1 MQPPPLPPFVS
12 HPRLSCVD
20 TRHPHITRLSILNLH
35 ITPPP
40 VYSQQPS
47 ALQTTYDIFYN
58 SSHSYHLRRFNRQ
71 LKFNGLHF
79 IRNFHTM
86 WRNKLVK
93 YSAKP
98 SQFRPHI
105 KDQKDLLVEQFLK

>member
-1 MQPPPLPPFVS
+1 MQPPPPSPVCFTPPFVMRG
-12 HPRLSCVD
+12 HP
-20 TRHPHITRLSILNLH
+20 TPPHHPFINFKFAHH
-35 ITPPP
+35 PPP